1 MSAKTLIS
9 AKPMNRMVVLKR
21 VTRPFFL
28 KVAKISGVFL
38 LSNEII
44 FIFVLTKS
52 IKMTLQQLE
61 YIVAVDEYRYFVKA
75 AEACRVTQ
83 STLSLMIKK
92 LEEELDVTIFK
103 RDTHPME
110 VTEIGRRILEE
121 AKLVLYHSKQ
131 IVELTQ
137 SEKALASGPLR
148 VGMISTVA
156 PVLMPKTFGYLNTF
170 YPDIKLQALE
180 MRSATIID
188 CLKKAEIDMGVLT
201 FPVNDKDIL
210 ELPLYHERFFVYIAN
225 DELLS
230 QHEHIERNHLPDYP
244 LWVMKDGIRLL
255 EREDLSQPGAV
266 TYEEM
271 YEGGRVGILIEIAN
285 ENGGMAI
292 LPETH
297 LKLLESKA
305 MLKLRPVISPEISR
319 VICLAMRRD
328 YIHEKMMNIFV
339 KAVKSCVSPELYESA
354 IKGDY
359 IKL

>member
-1 MSAKTLIS
+1 
-9 AKPMNRMVVLKR
+9 
-21 VTRPFFL
+21 
-28 KVAKISGVFL
+28 
-38 LSNEII
+38 
-44 FIFVLTKS
+44 
-52 IKMTLQQLE
+52 MTLQQLE
-61 YIVAVDEYRYFVKA
+61 YIVAVDEYHYFVKA
-75 AEACRVTQ
+75 AEACGVTQ
-83 STLSLMIKK
+83 STMSLMIKK
-92 LEEELDVTIFK
+92 LEDELDVSLFK
-103 RDTHPME
+103 RNTHPVE
-110 VTEIGRRILEE
+110 VTAIGRRIIEE

-131 IVELTQ
+131 LLELTQ
-137 SEKALASGPLR
+137 TEKALASGPLR

-170 YPDIKLQALE
+170 FPDIKLQALE

-201 FPVNDKDIL
+201 APVNDKEIL
-210 ELPLYHERFFVYIAN
+210 ELPLYHERFFAYIAN
-225 DELLS
+225 DDLLDKHEL
-230 QHEHIERNHLPDYP
+230 IERDHLPDYP

-255 EREDLSQPGAV
+255 EREDLSQSGEV

-297 LKLLESKA
+297 IKLLNPSA
-305 MLKLRPVISPEISR
+305 MQRLRPVVSPEISR

-339 KAVKSCVSPELYESA
+339 KAVKSCVSPELYEPA